1 MNTPKHTGIKLTKI
15 KKKTTLKAA
24 REKKQIIYKGT
35 PIRLSVDFFS
45 INSAGQKGVA
55 QYTSSDEREEP
66 TASNLLPSEIL
77 IEI

>member
-1 MNTPKHTGIKLTKI
+1 MMKI
-15 KKKTTLKAA
+15 KDKDKTFKEI
-24 REKKQIIYKGT
+24 RRKGQIIYKGT

-66 TASNLLPSEIL
+66 TASNIPPSKILMEI
-77 IEI
+77 